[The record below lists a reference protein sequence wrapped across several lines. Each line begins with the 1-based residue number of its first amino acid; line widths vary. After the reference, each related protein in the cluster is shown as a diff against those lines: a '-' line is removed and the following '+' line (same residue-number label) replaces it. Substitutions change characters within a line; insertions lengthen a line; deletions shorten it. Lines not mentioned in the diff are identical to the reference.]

1 MTSVPPASV
10 SAPAD
15 IDVTGYALAIGGAVL
30 FSTKGIFI
38 KLAYAHGVPT
48 ETLLALRMGV
58 ALPLYALILAVI
70 LLRGADI
77 RRQLRLR
84 AVLATMGVG
93 LLGYYVA
100 SYLDFLGLN
109 FVSAQYERL
118 VLFTYPFFVLILG
131 ALFFGERMIWSVV
144 PAMAVS
150 YAGIAVI
157 FGWNLVTAPSGL
169 WAGTALVLGSALTF
183 ALYQHLA
190 RRQMRAMRSMVFT
203 CIGMSAAAVAAL
215 IQNALAN
222 GAGDL
227 ATLDGETLA
236 YGLCLGIL
244 GTVLPSFMLNAGISR
259 IGARATAST
268 AALGPVVTAVI
279 AVIVLGEAF
288 TPFHAAG
295 TALVIAGA
303 LLFGRAERRA
313 KTAAAPP

>member
-1 MTSVPPASV
+1 MTSSTAVSPAT
-10 SAPAD
+10 P
-15 IDVTGYALAIGGAVL
+15 IDLRGYALAIGGAVL

-58 ALPLYALILAVI
+58 ALPLYAVI
-70 LLRGADI
+70 LGVILVTRADV
-77 RRQLRLR
+77 RRQLSVR

-93 LLGYYVA
+93 MLGYYVA

-131 ALFFGERMIWSVV
+131 ALFFGERLVWGVV

-157 FGWNLVTAPSGL
+157 FGWNLVTEPAGL
-169 WAGTALVLGSALTF
+169 WAGTALVLASALTF

-190 RRQMRAMRSMVFT
+190 KRQMRAMRSMVFT
-203 CIGMSAAAVAAL
+203 CIGMSTAAVAA
-215 IQNALAN
+215 IVQNGLAN
-222 GAGDL
+222 GAADL
-227 ATLDGETLA
+227 VTLDATTLG

-295 TALVIAGA
+295 TALVIGGA
-303 LLFGRAERRA
+303 LLYGRAEQRA
-313 KTAAAPP
+313 KAAASTP

>member
-1 MTSVPPASV
+1 MTSAPPETASTT
-10 SAPAD
+10 APFDMA
-15 IDVTGYALAIGGAVL
+15 GYALAIGGAVL

-38 KLAYAHGVPT
+38 KLAYGHGVST
-48 ETLLALRMGV
+48 ETLLALRMAV
-58 ALPLYALILAVI
+58 ALPVYAAILAAI
-70 LLRGADI
+70 LLRN
-77 RRQLRLR
+77 RQMRERLKP
-84 AVLATMGVG
+84 ASVVATMGVG
-93 LLGYYVA
+93 FLGYYVA

-131 ALFFGERMIWSVV
+131 ALFFRERMVWAVV
-144 PAMAVS
+144 PAMAIS

-157 FGWNLVTAPSGL
+157 FGWNLVAEPTGL
-169 WAGTALVLGSALTF
+169 VAGTVLVLGSAVTF
-183 ALYQHLA
+183 AFYQHLA
-190 RRQMRAMRSMVFT
+190 RGQMRAMSSMVFT
-203 CIGMSAAAVAAL
+203 CIGMSTAAVAAIL
-215 IQNALAN
+215 QNAVAN
-222 GAGDL
+222 GAADL
-227 ATLDGETLA
+227 ARLDFETLA

-244 GTVLPSFMLNAGISR
+244 GTVVPSFMLNAGLSR

-295 TALVIAGA
+295 TALVVAGA

-313 KTAAAPP
+313 KMLPA